1 MGVAQWPRPRMVG
14 VAWTAM
20 AAAAWTATVG
30 VAWTGIA
37 GVPAGLA
44 EALPGIAGN

>member
-1 MGVAQWPRPRMVG
+1 MGVAQWPRPRMVAA
-14 VAWTAM
+14 AWTAM
-20 AAAAWTATVG
+20 AAVAWTATVG
-30 VAWTGIA
+30 VAWTGIT